1 MPGPKKRS
9 LSDEAYEQIKRS
21 ILRLEF
27 RPGQFLNESS
37 ICKTLGIG
45 RTPVHQAVHRLMAE
59 GLLTIIPRKGVLIT
73 ADSMN
78 EILEVIEARWAV
90 EPTIAALAAERASA
104 QHIEQLSRL
113 MQEAAALGGKP
124 DRSRLME
131 IDHEFHGVIAAAAG
145 NTILADIIRPL
156 RERSG
161 RLWHLQ
167 RRGIDDMAHTLTEHE
182 TVLEAIRRGDKE
194 AAARAMQVHLMSLRR
209 RRILAEG

>member
-1 MPGPKKRS
+1 MPGTEKPS
-9 LSDEAYEQIKRS
+9 LSDEAYELIKHS

-27 RPGQFLNESS
+27 RPGQFLNELS

-78 EILEVIEARWAV
+78 EILDVIEARWAV

-104 QHIEQLSRL
+104 AHIAQLANL
-113 MQEAAALGGKP
+113 MQEAAALADKP

-145 NTILADIIRPL
+145 NLVLADLIRPL

-167 RRGIDDMAHTLTEHE
+167 RRGADDMTHTQTEHE
-182 TVLEAIRRGDKE
+182 AVLEAIRRGDKD